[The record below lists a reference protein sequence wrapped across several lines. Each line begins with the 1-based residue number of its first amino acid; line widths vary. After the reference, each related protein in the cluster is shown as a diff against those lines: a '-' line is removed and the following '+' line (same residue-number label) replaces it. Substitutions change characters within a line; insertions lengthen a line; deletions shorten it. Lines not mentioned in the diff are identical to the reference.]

1 MLYWLSPPA
10 AALSPIEAKPVRKR
24 ARILESKTIFRGRV
38 VKLKVERVV
47 EPGEV
52 ETTREVVCHP
62 GSVVVVPHLPDG
74 RLILVRQ
81 YRHAVQ
87 ESLWELVAG
96 GMEPG
101 ETPRQS
107 ARRELLEET
116 GYLARVLKP
125 FLEFYPSPGLLSEKM
140 HLVEAWDLT
149 PSKGQPDADERIETG
164 FFRVD
169 KILEMIRRKEIRDG
183 KTLVG
188 ILLLFGSPATSDES
202 SRSVLASRLD
212 KNQSGVEPPQSKALR
227 ATVRTIAAA
236 HAVSPKQNC
245 RIRRS
250 ILETS
255 STSTCLLG
263 TGSSNN
269 FLDTS
274 SADKL

>member
-1 MLYWLSPPA
+1 MPK
-10 AALSPIEAKPVRKR
+10 EARVLK
-24 ARILESKTIFRGRV
+24 SKTLFRGRV
-38 VKLKVERVV
+38 VQLKVDRVI
-47 EPGEV
+47 EPGGV

-96 GMEPG
+96 GMERG

-116 GYLARVLKP
+116 GYHARVLKP
-125 FLEFYPSPGLLSEKM
+125 LLEFYPSPGILSEKM

-164 FFRVD
+164 FFTVN
-169 KILEMIRRKEIRDG
+169 KVLEMIQSNEIRDG

-188 ILLLFGSPATSDES
+188 ILLLFGAE
-202 SRSVLASRLD
+202 LAS
-212 KNQSGVEPPQSKALR
+212 A
-227 ATVRTIAAA
+227 
-236 HAVSPKQNC
+236 
-245 RIRRS
+245 
-250 ILETS
+250 
-255 STSTCLLG
+255 
-263 TGSSNN
+263 
-269 FLDTS
+269 
-274 SADKL
+274 

>member
-1 MLYWLSPPA
+1 MQ
-10 AALSPIEAKPVRKR
+10 KR
-24 ARILESKTIFRGRV
+24 ARILSSKTIYRGRV
-38 VKLKVERVV
+38 VELKVDRVV
-47 EPGEV
+47 EPGGV
-52 ETTREVVCHP
+52 NTTREVVCHP

-96 GMEPG
+96 GVEPG

-116 GYLARVLKP
+116 GYHARVLNP

-149 PSKGQPDADERIETG
+149 PSKGWPDADERIETG

-169 KILEMIRRKEIRDG
+169 KILEMIRSNKIRDG

-188 ILLLFGSPATSDES
+188 ILLLFGSPT
-202 SRSVLASRLD
+202 
-212 KNQSGVEPPQSKALR
+212 G
-227 ATVRTIAAA
+227 
-236 HAVSPKQNC
+236 PK
-245 RIRRS
+245 R
-250 ILETS
+250 
-255 STSTCLLG
+255 
-263 TGSSNN
+263 
-269 FLDTS
+269 
-274 SADKL
+274 